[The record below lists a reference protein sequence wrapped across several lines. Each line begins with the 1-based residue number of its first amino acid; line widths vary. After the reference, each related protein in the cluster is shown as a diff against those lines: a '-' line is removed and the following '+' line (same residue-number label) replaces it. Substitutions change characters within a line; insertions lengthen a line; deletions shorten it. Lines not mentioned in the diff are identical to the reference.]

1 MNKKAVQTMMAF
13 MPFMMMENNPL
24 FEDYMNPTLRLT
36 DKEMEEL
43 KKLRIQQIEAYNRQ
57 RLLKKGC
64 KEFLIDGYKV
74 IALNKKNAIR
84 KIKNLKYIISE

>member
-13 MPFMMMENNPL
+13 MPFLMMENNPL
-24 FEDYMNPTLRLT
+24 FEDYMNPKLKLT

-43 KKLRIQQIEAYNRQ
+43 ERLREKQIEEYENQ
-57 RLLKKGC
+57 RKIKQGC
-64 KEFLIDGYKV
+64 KEFFIDGFKV

-84 KIKNLKYIISE
+84 KIEKMKRFLSE